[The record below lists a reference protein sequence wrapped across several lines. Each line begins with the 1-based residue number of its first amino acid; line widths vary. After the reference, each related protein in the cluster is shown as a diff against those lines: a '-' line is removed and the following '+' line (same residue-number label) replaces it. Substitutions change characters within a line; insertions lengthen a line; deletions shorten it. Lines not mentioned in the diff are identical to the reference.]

1 MVVQHNLTAMNAN
14 RQLGITTGA
23 QAKSSEK
30 LSSGYKINRAADDAA
45 GQVTIVILFTC
56 NIYRTKVTILYRK
69 KKNLFTICN
78 YFLLSVNCGSI

>member
-30 LSSGYKINRAADDAA
+30 LSSVTESTV
-45 GQVTIVILFTC
+45 QVMMQLV
-56 NIYRTKVTILYRK
+56 
-69 KKNLFTICN
+69 
-78 YFLLSVNCGSI
+78 

>member
-30 LSSGYKINRAADDAA
+30 LSSGYKITVQAMTL
-45 GQVTIVILFTC
+45 QVLQFP
-56 NIYRTKVTILYRK
+56 RR
-69 KKNLFTICN
+69 
-78 YFLLSVNCGSI
+78 